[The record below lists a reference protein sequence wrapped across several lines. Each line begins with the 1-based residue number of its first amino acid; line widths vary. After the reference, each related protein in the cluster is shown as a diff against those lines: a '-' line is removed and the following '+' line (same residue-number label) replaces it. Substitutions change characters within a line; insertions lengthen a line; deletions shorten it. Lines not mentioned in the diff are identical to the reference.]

1 MLSRMQIRCYDDFKR
16 AITEAVASR
25 GSTRSALANDMDS
38 KGILRAHTVKSL
50 LGSPGTVIGRRK
62 PAFDSILKIAHAA
75 GFNLTLTP
83 KEP

>member
-1 MLSRMQIRCYDDFKR
+1 MLGRMQIRCYDDFKR

-75 GFNLTLTP
+75 GFSISLTP
-83 KEP
+83 KD